1 MFLLDTNILTGI
13 YKNDNLILKNLAKKT
28 DDQFSTCL
36 FCVSEILYGINRLP
50 SSKRKLDFE
59 LFYGRLFTDIIMLD
73 FTFEAAVAFADIKLK
88 SRNQGNII
96 EDSDLLIAATAIANE
111 AILVTRNIEH
121 FERISGLE
129 VVEW

>member
-28 DDQFSTCL
+28 HDQFSTCF
-36 FCVSEILYGINRLP
+36 FCISEILYGINRLP
-50 SSKRKLDFE
+50 SSQRKLDFE
-59 LFYGRLFTDIIMLD
+59 LFYGRLFTDIIILD

-88 SRNQGNII
+88 LRNQGNII
-96 EDSDLLIAATAIANE
+96 EDFDLLIAATAIANE
-111 AILVTRNIEH
+111 AILVTRNIKH
-121 FERISGLE
+121 FQRILGLE